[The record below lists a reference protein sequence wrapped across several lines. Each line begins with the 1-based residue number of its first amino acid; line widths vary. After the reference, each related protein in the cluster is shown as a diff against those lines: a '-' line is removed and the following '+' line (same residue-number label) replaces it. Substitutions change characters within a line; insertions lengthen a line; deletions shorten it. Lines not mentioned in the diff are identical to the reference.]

1 GAGRGPCARLGAEGA
16 RATGK
21 LAAQRVGVGTQ
32 RMMSEESTNPDLVE
46 LTHRIWS
53 GIDRGGL
60 GCRTQPLRP
69 GCGVSQGL
77 IAFEG
82 REALRGVFKDTVR
95 SDEDLTSEVE

>member
-1 GAGRGPCARLGAEGA
+1 
-16 RATGK
+16 
-21 LAAQRVGVGTQ
+21 
-32 RMMSEESTNPDLVE
+32 MMSEESTNPDLVE

-95 SDEDLTSEVE
+95 SDEDLTSEVEQIRDLSGAHAARIERTSSRFAEDIG